1 MRLFPRLAIWL
12 AFLFCA
18 QVVVAGPVLINGT
31 DADDHGSATTSANLD
46 GWLYIQRAL
55 EAMAPK
61 VRNGQ
66 KVVVCLGCNS
76 QVAVSAFISAFDK
89 SSLPASGWSRKTIT
103 SSLELNAF
111 YSASLVAGVQ
121 TIFGTGIVYMPSDR
135 INALGGL
142 TEAQLDIVNANAT
155 ALSVHL
161 EAGGGLFTL
170 MQAGVPN
177 GYGWLKS
184 LIPGAGVSSANI
196 VADAPLLATPAFTA
210 AFPTLPFS
218 SLGTAAHAHAY
229 FTGPTGGLSVLAT
242 GETSADVAPDGDQPK
257 ASASVNAILG
267 GADVDF
273 AAPAQGVPIGGAP
286 LISLFIA
293 LVAAYTQRQR

>member
-1 MRLFPRLAIWL
+1 MFPRLAVWL
-12 AFLFCA
+12 AILFCT

-55 EAMAPK
+55 EAMAPN

-89 SSLPASGWSRKTIT
+89 STLPAAGWSRRIIT
-103 SSLELNAF
+103 SALELDAF
-111 YSASLVAGVQ
+111 FIKSAAAFQ
-121 TIFGTGIVYMPSDR
+121 TIDTTGIVYLPSDR
-135 INALGGL
+135 INALGGV
-142 TEAQLDIVNANAT
+142 TEAQLDIVNANAS
-155 ALSVHL
+155 ALGVHL
-161 EAGGGLFTL
+161 KAGGGLFTL

-177 GYGWLKS
+177 GYGWLKWF
-184 LIPGAGVSSANI
+184 LPRAGVSSANI
-196 VADAPLLATPAFTA
+196 VADAPLLPTPAFTA
-210 AFPTLPFS
+210 AFPTLPFA

-257 ASASVNAILG
+257 ASASVSAILG

-273 AAPAQGVPIGGAP
+273 AEPTPAQAVPVGGAP
-286 LISLFIA
+286 FISLFIA
-293 LVAAYTQRQR
+293 LVAAYTQRRR